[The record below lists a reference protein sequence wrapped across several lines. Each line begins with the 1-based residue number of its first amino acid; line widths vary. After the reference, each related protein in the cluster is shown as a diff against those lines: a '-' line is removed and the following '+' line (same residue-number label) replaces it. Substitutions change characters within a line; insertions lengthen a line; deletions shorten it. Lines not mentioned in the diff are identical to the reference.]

1 MSDSSDDEVGAG
13 RLCSID
19 ADGLI
24 HSVNS
29 GKFPIRFSADSFV
42 AHYIDNV
49 LMIYMNPM
57 FTWRLVYANKNLS
70 DAEKE
75 FDFQR
80 LKLFVLRLGHEIYLT
95 NKEIE
100 YRLDGV
106 VHYKPITRIFDLL
119 HSSYSRLYMS
129 IQRKYDQTDVVKHL
143 LDSYIMMLRYIS
155 DS

>member
-1 MSDSSDDEVGAG
+1 MSDSSDDDTSAPN
-13 RLCSID
+13 LCSID

-24 HSVNS
+24 RSVTS
-29 GKFPIRFSADSFV
+29 GNFPVRFSTDSFV
-42 AHYIDNV
+42 AHYVDNV

-57 FTWRLVYANKNLS
+57 FVWRLIYANKNLA

-75 FDFQR
+75 FDFQKLR
-80 LKLFVLRLGHEIYLT
+80 LFVLRLEPEIYLT
-95 NKEIE
+95 NREVE

-106 VHYKPITRIFDLL
+106 VHYKPSSRIFDLL

-129 IQRKYDQTDVVKHL
+129 IQRKCYQTDVVKHL
-143 LDSYIMMLRYIS
+143 LDSYILMLRYIS